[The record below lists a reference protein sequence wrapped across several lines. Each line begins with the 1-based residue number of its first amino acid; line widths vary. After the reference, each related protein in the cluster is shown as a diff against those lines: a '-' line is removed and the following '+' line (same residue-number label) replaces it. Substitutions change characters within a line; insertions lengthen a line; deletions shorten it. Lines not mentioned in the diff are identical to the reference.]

1 MKCTRERHCLCCRVF
16 FFPDYRN
23 AKTQSYCSKPECRQA
38 SKIASQRRWS
48 RKNPGYF
55 KGSDHVDRVREWRK
69 ANHGRSRRKDSG
81 YVLQD
86 DCAQIIPL
94 EQEVRGCLPP
104 DLQAQ
109 PPVLQDF
116 CLTQHP
122 IFVGL
127 IAHLTGSVLQDEID
141 SIARR
146 LEQLGHDVIGSNP
159 TTGGHYDPQAPN
171 LSRSHPQYPRAVQLG
186 GSPSG
191 P

>member
-1 MKCTRERHCLCCRVF
+1 MKRTRERQCRCCKCF
-16 FFPDYRN
+16 FFPDCRN

-69 ANHGRSRRKDSG
+69 ANSGRSHRKGSG

-86 DCAQIIPL
+86 NCPQITSL
-94 EQEVRGCLPP
+94 EQEVSLCLPP
-104 DLQAQ
+104 AIQVQA
-109 PPVLQDF
+109 PVLQDF
-116 CLTQHP
+116 CLAQHP

-127 IAHLTGSVLQDEID
+127 IAHFTGAVLQDDIYA
-141 SIARR
+141 IARR

-171 LSRSHPQYPRAVQLG
+171 LSRQHPQHPRAV
-186 GSPSG
+186 
-191 P
+191 

>member
-1 MKCTRERHCLCCRVF
+1 MKRTRERQCRCCKDF

-23 AKTQSYCSKPECRQA
+23 AKTQSYCHRRECRKA
-38 SKIASQRRWS
+38 SKAASQRQWS
-48 RKNPGYF
+48 RNNPSYF
-55 KGSDHVDRVREWRK
+55 KGTDHVERVREWRK
-69 ANHGRSRRKDSG
+69 ANPGRSRRKDSG

-86 DCAQIIPL
+86 DCSQINPVK
-94 EQEVRGCLPP
+94 QEVSCCLPTG
-104 DLQAQ
+104 LQAH

-159 TTGGHYDPQAPN
+159 TPGGHYDPQAPN
-171 LSRSHPQYPRAVQLG
+171 LSRPHPQHPRAVQLG

>member
-1 MKCTRERHCLCCRVF
+1 MKRIRERQCRCCRVF

-38 SKIASQRRWS
+38 SKIASQRQWS

-69 ANHGRSRRKDSG
+69 ANHERRRRKDSG

-86 DCAQIIPL
+86 DCAKITPL
-94 EQEVRGCLPP
+94 EQEVKVCLPP
-104 DLQAQ
+104 DLQVQA
-109 PPVLQDF
+109 PVLQDF

-171 LSRSHPQYPRAVQLG
+171 LSRPHPQHPRAVQLG